1 MKSRKDA
8 HASLEEKARKKQIKA
23 IHE

>member
-8 HASLEEKARKKQIKA
+8 HASLEEKTRKKQIKA